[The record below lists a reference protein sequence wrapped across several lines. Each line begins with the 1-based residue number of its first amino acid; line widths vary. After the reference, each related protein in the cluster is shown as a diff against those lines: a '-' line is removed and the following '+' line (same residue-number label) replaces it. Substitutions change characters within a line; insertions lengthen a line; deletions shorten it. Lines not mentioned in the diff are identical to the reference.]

1 MKKHTSL
8 TPMAYLQ
15 YVDSRAAEESARAA
29 IVLPASIVPTLDD
42 TVWRTLLSGKL
53 KWLIDSSECT
63 FEKPF
68 RMAID
73 EVFAHIV
80 LPEFIGAKKTASLKA
95 LYEMFTHVDGQQ
107 VFLDALK
114 KIVTVSSLRVLGR
127 KIQY

>member
-15 YVDSRAAEESARAA
+15 YVDSRAAEESARAE
-29 IVLPASIVPTLDD
+29 IVLPASIVPKLDD

-53 KWLIDSSECT
+53 KWLIDSSKCT
-63 FEKPF
+63 FEREF
-68 RMAID
+68 RMTID
-73 EVFAHIV
+73 EVFAHVV
-80 LPEFIGAKKTASLKA
+80 LPEFISAKKTDSLKA